1 MHRKLILQPWEL
13 ITLLHK
19 SPKRKEQRVHL
30 LSYYGHARQGKR
42 DCIIVMACV
51 GLLYRRTSFSIT
63 APRLWHAGC
72 KTSCSHL
79 PLLPASLAW
88 PLLLSFALC
97 KDLNSNSTSLP
108 NRQYEPSVVW
118 AAQPLVLGGGRRVT
132 FALPVE
138 SILKASATLPLQNH
152 SPDITSR

>member
-88 PLLLSFALC
+88 PLLLTFFIRCRVKFLQELLDHMLLLC
-97 KDLNSNSTSLP
+97 SVQISSVAQLCLTLLPPGLQHARLPCPSATPWACSNSC
-108 NRQYEPSVVW
+108 
-118 AAQPLVLGGGRRVT
+118 PL
-132 FALPVE
+132 
-138 SILKASATLPLQNH
+138 SQC
-152 SPDITSR
+152 